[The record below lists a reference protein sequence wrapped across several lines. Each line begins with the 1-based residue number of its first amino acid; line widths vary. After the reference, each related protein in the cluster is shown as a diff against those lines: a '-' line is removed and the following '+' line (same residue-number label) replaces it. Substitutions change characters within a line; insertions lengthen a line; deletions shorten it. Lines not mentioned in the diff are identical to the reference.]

1 MVNRRK
7 AVDIPPGGL
16 DTPYGRL
23 YEPLGQG
30 RQVAVLAGAFFAG
43 PALGWLVGQV
53 PGDLSETAVTIVQV
67 HFVVVFFIGYTV
79 WVARLNAIAF
89 DGIGRSLFKALFTI
103 IVLRRKPASVEEVL
117 PSREKLTEMMVRA
130 QKAGGSFV
138 PVSWLVGLGAGAAAM
153 LFDSSISA
161 PARFALV
168 ASSVIAWGYALGW
181 LGRRGWLPFMEEG

>member
-1 MVNRRK
+1 MTNRRK
-7 AVDIPPGGL
+7 AVDIPRGGL

-30 RQVAVLAGAFFAG
+30 VQFAVLAGAFFAG
-43 PALGWLVGQV
+43 PALGWLLGQV
-53 PGDLSETAVTIVQV
+53 PGDLSETAVTFVQV
-67 HFVVVFFIGYTV
+67 PFVVIFFIGYAV
-79 WVARLNAIAF
+79 WVARLNAIVF
-89 DGIGRSLFKALFTI
+89 DSMGRSLFKALFTM

-138 PVSWLVGLGAGAAAM
+138 PVSWIVGFGAGSAAL
-153 LFDSSISA
+153 LFDSTMSA

-168 ASSVIAWGYALGW
+168 ASGVIAWGYVLGW